1 MKHLL
6 LTILSLF
13 IFNLSIAQTE
23 NEKSI
28 EEILEFRRGLDTDYQ
43 NPESSPLGERGVADF
58 KGHKFF
64 PVDLGLRVWAKVEVL
79 KNEKSFLMKTSGPKT
94 PEYRKFLKLT
104 FSIDDSTYFL
114 YAYQNVALAQKEGN
128 KDYLFLPF
136 TDKTNGFETYG
147 GGRYI
152 DIRIPGTDSLL
163 LDFNQCYNP
172 YCAYTTGYNCPIPPK
187 ENALPI
193 KIEAGILAPGGH

>member
-6 LTILSLF
+6 LTVFSLF
-13 IFNLSIAQTE
+13 IFNLSHAQTE
-23 NEKSI
+23 NEKAI

-43 NPESSPLGERGVADF
+43 HPETSPLGEKGVASF
-58 KGHKFF
+58 KGHQFF
-64 PVDLGLRVWAKVEVL
+64 PVDLGWRVWAKVDFL
-79 KNEKSFLMKTSGPKT
+79 KNEETFLMKTSGPKT

-104 FSIDDSTYFL
+104 FSIDDTVYVL
-114 YAYQNVALAQKEGN
+114 YAYQNVALTKKEEY

-152 DIRIPGTDSLL
+152 DIRIPATDSLL

-193 KIEAGILAPGGH
+193 KIEAGILAPERH